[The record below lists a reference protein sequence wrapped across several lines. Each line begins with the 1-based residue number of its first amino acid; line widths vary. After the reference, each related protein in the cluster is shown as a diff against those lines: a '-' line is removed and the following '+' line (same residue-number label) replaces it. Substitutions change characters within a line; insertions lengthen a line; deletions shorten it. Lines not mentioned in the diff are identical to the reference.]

1 MLLWGIA
8 TFLYSQDEI
17 SKITITHGPYLQ
29 NVGSN
34 EATIV
39 WITDKPSIG
48 WVELASDGNG
58 SFYAK
63 EHPRYFD
70 TSNGIKNTSTIHA
83 VKIKGLTPG
92 KQYRYRVFAQEVLKH
107 TGYKIIYGDYAS
119 TDVYYRKPLTFHT
132 CNPQAPATSFVMVN
146 DIHGDNKLLEDLMS
160 RCNLTQTDFVLF
172 NGDMLSFMNSEEQ
185 LFKGFMDTAV
195 RLFAS
200 EIPMYYARGNHETR
214 GVFATE
220 IQRYFSPC
228 QEHLYYAFR
237 QGPVYC
243 VVLDTG
249 EDKPDSDI
257 EYAGITQ
264 YDFYRAEQSEWLAG
278 ILESAEYKEAP
289 FKIIVAHIPPAVTEA
304 GPDEDWHG
312 NIEVEQKFMP
322 LLRQAYPDLMLCGHL
337 HRFVRHDATDKTSF
351 PVVVNANTSLLRIY
365 ATTTQMKIEVID
377 RNGKMLDEFIIKK

>member
-1 MLLWGIA
+1 MLLLGIA

-83 VKIKGLTPG
+83 VKVKGLTPG

-107 TGYKIIYGDYAS
+107 TGYKIIYGSYAS

-160 RCNLTQTDFVLF
+160 RCNLTLC
-172 NGDMLSFMNSEEQ
+172 SF
-185 LFKGFMDTAV
+185 
-195 RLFAS
+195 
-200 EIPMYYARGNHETR
+200 
-214 GVFATE
+214 
-220 IQRYFSPC
+220 
-228 QEHLYYAFR
+228 
-237 QGPVYC
+237 
-243 VVLDTG
+243 
-249 EDKPDSDI
+249 
-257 EYAGITQ
+257 
-264 YDFYRAEQSEWLAG
+264 
-278 ILESAEYKEAP
+278 
-289 FKIIVAHIPPAVTEA
+289 
-304 GPDEDWHG
+304 
-312 NIEVEQKFMP
+312 
-322 LLRQAYPDLMLCGHL
+322 
-337 HRFVRHDATDKTSF
+337 
-351 PVVVNANTSLLRIY
+351 
-365 ATTTQMKIEVID
+365 
-377 RNGKMLDEFIIKK
+377 

>member
-1 MLLWGIA
+1 MLLLGIA

-83 VKIKGLTPG
+83 VKVKGLTPG

-107 TGYKIIYGDYAS
+107 TGYKIIYGSYAS

-172 NGDMLSFMNSEEQ
+172 NGDMLSFINSEDQ

-243 VVLDTG
+243 IVLDTG

-264 YDFYRAEQSEWLAG
+264 YDLYRTEQSE
-278 ILESAEYKEAP
+278 
-289 FKIIVAHIPPAVTEA
+289 
-304 GPDEDWHG
+304 
-312 NIEVEQKFMP
+312 
-322 LLRQAYPDLMLCGHL
+322 
-337 HRFVRHDATDKTSF
+337 
-351 PVVVNANTSLLRIY
+351 
-365 ATTTQMKIEVID
+365 
-377 RNGKMLDEFIIKK
+377 

>member
-1 MLLWGIA
+1 MLLLGIA

-83 VKIKGLTPG
+83 VKVKGLTPG

-107 TGYKIIYGDYAS
+107 TGYKIIYGSYAS

-172 NGDMLSFMNSEEQ
+172 NGDMLSFINSEDQ

-200 EIPMYYARGNHETR
+200 EIPMYYARGEYLQPKSNVIFLPVRNIFIMPFDKVLSIVLFWIREKISLILILNMPVLPNMTSTVPNSPN
-214 GVFATE
+214 GWPVFWKV
-220 IQRYFSPC
+220 P
-228 QEHLYYAFR
+228 
-237 QGPVYC
+237 
-243 VVLDTG
+243 
-249 EDKPDSDI
+249 
-257 EYAGITQ
+257 
-264 YDFYRAEQSEWLAG
+264 
-278 ILESAEYKEAP
+278 
-289 FKIIVAHIPPAVTEA
+289 
-304 GPDEDWHG
+304 
-312 NIEVEQKFMP
+312 N
-322 LLRQAYPDLMLCGHL
+322 
-337 HRFVRHDATDKTSF
+337 
-351 PVVVNANTSLLRIY
+351 
-365 ATTTQMKIEVID
+365 
-377 RNGKMLDEFIIKK
+377 IKKRLLK

>member
-160 RCNLTQTDFVLF
+160 RCNLTQTDFVLL
-172 NGDMLSFMNSEEQ
+172 MVICSLS
-185 LFKGFMDTAV
+185 
-195 RLFAS
+195 
-200 EIPMYYARGNHETR
+200 
-214 GVFATE
+214 
-220 IQRYFSPC
+220 
-228 QEHLYYAFR
+228 
-237 QGPVYC
+237 
-243 VVLDTG
+243 
-249 EDKPDSDI
+249 
-257 EYAGITQ
+257 
-264 YDFYRAEQSEWLAG
+264 
-278 ILESAEYKEAP
+278 
-289 FKIIVAHIPPAVTEA
+289 
-304 GPDEDWHG
+304 
-312 NIEVEQKFMP
+312 
-322 LLRQAYPDLMLCGHL
+322 
-337 HRFVRHDATDKTSF
+337 
-351 PVVVNANTSLLRIY
+351 
-365 ATTTQMKIEVID
+365 
-377 RNGKMLDEFIIKK
+377 